1 MNGVQAE
8 ERKVRIDSAD
18 QWLVTALRPCKL
30 SSIIISS
37 IPGLPEFQARCV
49 DRVPRC
55 ASSSPPLLYFPIL
68 NFKNSIQL
76 VFFFSNII
84 VRFFSLLIIVRF
96 FFSQNCSNIYL
107 FFLIKKLVLCPKLS

>member
-49 DRVPRC
+49 DQVPRC
-55 ASSSPPLLYFPIL
+55 ASSSPLPLLPYFPIL
-68 NFKNSIQL
+68 NFKNNS
-76 VFFFSNII
+76 
-84 VRFFSLLIIVRF
+84 
-96 FFSQNCSNIYL
+96 
-107 FFLIKKLVLCPKLS
+107 

>member
-55 ASSSPPLLYFPIL
+55 ASSSPPPLPYFPIL

-76 VFFFSNII
+76 VFFFRILSF
-84 VRFFSLLIIVRF
+84 V
-96 FFSQNCSNIYL
+96 
-107 FFLIKKLVLCPKLS
+107 FFLF

>member
-55 ASSSPPLLYFPIL
+55 ASSSPPLPYFPIL
-68 NFKNSIQL
+68 NFKNSIQF
-76 VFFFSNII
+76 VFFFRILSF
-84 VRFFSLLIIVRF
+84 V
-96 FFSQNCSNIYL
+96 
-107 FFLIKKLVLCPKLS
+107 FFLF

>member
-76 VFFFSNII
+76 VFFFRILSF
-84 VRFFSLLIIVRF
+84 V
-96 FFSQNCSNIYL
+96 
-107 FFLIKKLVLCPKLS
+107 FFLF

>member
-37 IPGLPEFQARCV
+37 IPGLSEFQARCV
-49 DRVPRC
+49 DQVPRC
-55 ASSSPPLLYFPIL
+55 ASSSPLSPPLPPIFPIL
-68 NFKNSIQL
+68 NFKTLDS
-76 VFFFSNII
+76 
-84 VRFFSLLIIVRF
+84 
-96 FFSQNCSNIYL
+96 
-107 FFLIKKLVLCPKLS
+107 

>member
-55 ASSSPPLLYFPIL
+55 ASSSPPLPYFPIL
-68 NFKNSIQL
+68 NFNNSIQL
-76 VFFFSNII
+76 VFFFRILSF
-84 VRFFSLLIIVRF
+84 V
-96 FFSQNCSNIYL
+96 
-107 FFLIKKLVLCPKLS
+107 FFLF